1 MMMRNVGMVMTV
13 LISTIVSHTPT
24 TGAAAATC
32 IHQCEGDDE
41 FSDEDECILHK

>member
-1 MMMRNVGMVMTV
+1 MTA

-32 IHQCEGDDE
+32 THQRNGGGEV
-41 FSDEDECILHK
+41 